1 MRPDLILQEDG
12 FCLEFRTISGV
23 PPAGAGGS
31 FPKRDIPRL
40 AESIQPPAGAEGFL
54 QRGKPNP
61 LAEFPQMAS
70 VIVGDDGYVLQE
82 RIIVPPHMVGQANN
96 YSANTIAP
104 LRCNKPLIFI
114 GSSDLPVQYASIM
127 VRPKKGKSKVEKSEA
142 AIKVT
147 AEGINLLYSAPIFS
161 TKADGHSFVT
171 AFNKISEVLQN
182 FSMRESSIARTWIFM
197 NNVLK
202 DYEILNTAREQY
214 FAKWY
219 GATNH
224 FMPASTGIQGQ
235 MIDKEALAIEFCA
248 FSGGNITIKQISSPL
263 QNEPTDYRKLFS
275 RAVAVGFP
283 NSKLILISG
292 TAAIDKAGSSVY
304 IGNFESQM
312 AFALEIVS
320 AILSQENGSFSNV
333 AQAIVYLKRS
343 EDMGSCLRIL
353 DEHGFSCD
361 KVLFQLD
368 VDVCREDLLCEI
380 EVTAVIT

>member
-12 FCLEFRTISGV
+12 FCLEFRTIS
-23 PPAGAGGS
+23 
-31 FPKRDIPRL
+31 
-40 AESIQPPAGAEGFL
+40 
-54 QRGKPNP
+54 KPNP

-70 VIVGDDGYVLQE
+70 VIAGDDGYVLQE
-82 RIIVPPHMVGQANN
+82 RIVVPPHMVGQANN

-114 GSSDLPVQYASIM
+114 GSPNLPVQYASIM
-127 VRPKKGKSKVEKSEA
+127 VKPKKGKSKVEKSETG
-142 AIKVT
+142 IKVT

-161 TKADGHSFVT
+161 TKGDGHSFIT

-182 FSMRESSIARTWIFM
+182 FSMRESSIARTWLFM

-202 DYEILNTAREQY
+202 DYEKLNTAREQY
-214 FAKWY
+214 FAKWH
-219 GATNH
+219 GAANH

-235 MIDKEALAIEFCA
+235 MIGKEALAIEFCA

-263 QNEPTDYRKLFS
+263 QNEPTDYGKLFS
-275 RAVAVGFP
+275 RAVAVRFP

-312 AFALEIVS
+312 AFVLEIVS

-353 DEHGFSCD
+353 NQAGFPFD

-380 EVTAVIT
+380 EVTAAIA